1 MVDIL
6 LLQTVSI
13 VIASSGVFLAAIY
26 YILQI
31 GHQTRMRQ
39 TDLLVRL
46 FSSLDTKDWLDSWE
60 KVNEREILDYNDYK
74 AKYGFVE
81 LNVIFVFFEQVG
93 KLLQKGLIDMDLIP
107 LPYGQVNTMWEKIK
121 PIVEIGRKRFNEP
134 KVGQGFEYL
143 HNEMKKREQQ
153 LAKAGPAQ

>member
-1 MVDIL
+1 MQVDID
-6 LLQTVSI
+6 VPSI
-13 VIASSGVFLAAIY
+13 SAIVAAAGVIVGVVLTY
-26 YILQI
+26 VELR
-31 GHQTRMRQ
+31 HQTKIRK

-46 FSSLDTKDWLDSWE
+46 FSSVDSKDWLDAWE

-81 LNVIFVFFEQVG
+81 LNIVFVFFEQVG

-107 LPYGQVNTMWEKIK
+107 LPYGQVNVMWEKIK
-121 PIVEIGRKRFNEP
+121 PIVEMGRNRFNEP

-143 HNEMKKREQQ
+143 HNEMKKREQRGVQ
-153 LAKAGPAQ
+153 SG